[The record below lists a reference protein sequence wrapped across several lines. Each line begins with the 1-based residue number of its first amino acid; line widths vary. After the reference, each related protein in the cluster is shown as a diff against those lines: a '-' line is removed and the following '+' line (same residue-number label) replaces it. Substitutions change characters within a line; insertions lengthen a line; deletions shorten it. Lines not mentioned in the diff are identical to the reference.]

1 MRVLGVGRRLEVGWE
16 PGRGRGWKSES
27 PAAQTRVLGPSPSS
41 FTISIQERMM
51 QQQRPAP
58 TLHVTMQVE
67 EGEMRNCTLGL
78 QWLVPPT
85 V

>member
-1 MRVLGVGRRLEVGWE
+1 
-16 PGRGRGWKSES
+16 
-27 PAAQTRVLGPSPSS
+27 
-41 FTISIQERMM
+41 M